1 MDHILVVFLI
11 TAVGDYAVKNV
22 GVIPIP
28 EIIQYE
34 FHPSD
39 KFIIMASDGVWE
51 FISSQ
56 EAVDIVQSYI
66 HLGATFAC
74 QQLIQTAAARWQ
86 EEEGDYRDD
95 VRIIP
100 ISSPSF
106 TLFSLYRLP
115 LLSSPYHCPFTN
127 RLFSIQIQR
136 N

>member
-1 MDHILVVFLI
+1 M
-11 TAVGDYAVKNV
+11 KNV

-95 VRIIP
+95 VRIFILFFL
-100 ISSPSF
+100 SLF
-106 TLFSLYRLP
+106 TPYRLP
-115 LLSSPYHCPFTN
+115 PLSSPCHCPFMN
-127 RLFSIQIQR
+127 RLFSTQIQR